1 MFLFWESL
9 RLCLSSRIFLL
20 FQTRAPFT
28 VQFFAVLREFQNQ
41 TTSSRFKPSVY
52 IRVCTIKLSS
62 STMSELEINEL
73 PLPDL
78 DYSLN
83 FSTYLARTISILAK
97 VVLELKRLPP
107 SIRKLRKVQIFHGS
121 KDDALEKDFF
131 SIRQTWYSLQVHP
144 ECSDS
149 FLSREFDFYY

>member
-1 MFLFWESL
+1 
-9 RLCLSSRIFLL
+9 
-20 FQTRAPFT
+20 
-28 VQFFAVLREFQNQ
+28 
-41 TTSSRFKPSVY
+41 
-52 IRVCTIKLSS
+52 
-62 STMSELEINEL
+62 MSELEINEL

-131 SIRQTWYSLQVHP
+131 SNRQT
-144 ECSDS
+144 
-149 FLSREFDFYY
+149 